1 MLADPLYHDPLDSF
15 TDREQLIQLV
25 EHCLRAAQAGRLRL
39 LAVTGNSGTGKTFL
53 ISYLTT
59 HVCPALS
66 WPSGQLS
73 FAQSRLDF
81 RAIVA
86 GLEAALKGCVPRASL
101 NQYRAKRDDYH
112 LRFDD
117 YRAKLDAQLSAQLRV
132 EVRIVVQRLV
142 RSRAAPFPGLS
153 FF

>member
-25 EHCLRAAQAGRLRL
+25 EHCLRAAQPGRLRI

-53 ISYLTT
+53 ISYLPT

-101 NQYRAKRDDYH
+101 NPYRAKRDDYSR
-112 LRFDD
+112 RFDD
-117 YRAKLDAQLSAQLRV
+117 YRAATTTTSALTTTDRPS
-132 EVRIVVQRLV
+132 
-142 RSRAAPFPGLS
+142 RSRNGSRPAPSLPS
-153 FF
+153 PM